1 MHVLIIG
8 GTGTISRA
16 IVREL
21 LTQGHAVTVYNRGLR
36 TDAPPPEVEVIR
48 GDRSQ
53 RAAFEATL
61 QQRTFDV
68 AIDMISF
75 TADDAV
81 STVRALPNIGQLIQ
95 TSTVMTYGPPFTAL
109 FQDIDAPLNGRH
121 DGGYGAGK
129 VAADEY
135 LLSQA
140 AAGGTPVTIVK
151 PSFTFGPGQPLFRQV
166 DWGTNW
172 IDRLRKGKPII
183 EANEGDN
190 YFQFLPAADAARAY
204 VALCGMQAAHQRI
217 VHVVNP
223 TPTTWHQ
230 WHTIAAEALGV
241 SLQTVSV
248 PWEVLVAAD
257 ANRYSALTT
266 CLGHTQVFSP
276 QSLLDL
282 VPDWQPHIPLATAV
296 AETIEWLTVNHRI
309 DDCATDPLEDR
320 IIAAMR
326 QLRATFQTA

>member
-21 LTQGHAVTVYNRGLR
+21 LAQHHTVTVYNRGLR
-36 TDAPPPEVEVIR
+36 SDAPPAGVEVII
-48 GDRSQ
+48 GDRTD

-61 QQRTFDV
+61 QRRAFDV

-75 TADDAV
+75 TAADAA
-81 STVRALPNIGQLIQ
+81 STLAALPNVGHLIQ
-95 TSTVMTYGPPFTAL
+95 TSTVMTYGPPFTSL
-109 FQDIDAPLNGRH
+109 YQDIDAPLNGRH

-129 VAADEY
+129 VAADE
-135 LLSQA
+135 LLLA
-140 AAGGTPVTIVK
+140 NARAGGVPVTIVK

-166 DWGTNW
+166 DWGTTW
-172 IDRLRKGKPII
+172 IDRLRKGMPII

-190 YFQFLPAADAARAY
+190 FFQFLPAADAATAY
-204 VALCGMQAAHQRI
+204 VALCGLKAAQQRI

-223 TPTTWHQ
+223 QPLTWHE
-230 WHTIAAEALGV
+230 WHALAAQAVGV
-241 SLQTVSV
+241 PLQTVSV
-248 PWEVLVAAD
+248 PWDILVAAD
-257 ANRYSALTT
+257 AKRYSALTT

-282 VPDWQPHIPLATAV
+282 VPSWKPRVPLADAV
-296 AETIEWLTVNHRI
+296 AETIEWLTRNNRI
-309 DDCATDPLEDR
+309 DAADSDTLEDR

-326 QLRATFQTA
+326 HLRGTFS